1 MNIKFLEIK
10 NLPKINLSNK
20 KSPKKSHKKSPKKS
34 PKKSQKKFE
43 KITLTKKVKQ

>member
-10 NLPKINLSNK
+10 NLPKINLSN
-20 KSPKKSHKKSPKKS
+20 KKSPKKS

>member
-10 NLPKINLSNK
+10 KLPKINLSN
-20 KSPKKSHKKSPKKS
+20 KKSPKKS

>member
-20 KSPKKSHKKSPKKS
+20 KSPKKSHKKS
-34 PKKSQKKFE
+34 QKKFE

>member
-10 NLPKINLSNK
+10 NLPKINLSSK
-20 KSPKKSHKKSPKKS
+20 KSPKKSH
-34 PKKSQKKFE
+34 KKSQKKFE

>member
-20 KSPKKSHKKSPKKS
+20 KSPKKS
-34 PKKSQKKFE
+34 QKKFE

>member
-20 KSPKKSHKKSPKKS
+20 KSPKKSPKKS
-34 PKKSQKKFE
+34 HKKSQKKFE

>member
-20 KSPKKSHKKSPKKS
+20 KLPKKS